1 MAEGRTEGFRRL
13 VEARNDLRSDITDGV
28 RFRAAYFSSP
38 PIRHYRFGS
47 TPPIPSRATLNY
59 SDYINR
65 SVHAEQDFRRPIPG

>member
-1 MAEGRTEGFRRL
+1 MKVFAGCWKLATVSGAIPER
-13 VEARNDLRSDITDGV
+13 V

-59 SDYINR
+59 SDYIIR
-65 SVHAEQDFRRPIPG
+65 SVHAEQDLRRPIPG